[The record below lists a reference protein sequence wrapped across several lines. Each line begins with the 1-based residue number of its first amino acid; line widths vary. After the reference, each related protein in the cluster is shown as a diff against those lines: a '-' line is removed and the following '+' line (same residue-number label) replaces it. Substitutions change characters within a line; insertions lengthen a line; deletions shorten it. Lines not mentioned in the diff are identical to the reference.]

1 MVEGCGTVFYPNHG
15 LRLHLFIY
23 IPTERPFIMT
33 LHCLNCERD
42 ETIIPLVSLR
52 YAGEQ
57 AWICSQ
63 CLPIL
68 IHDPQRLVGRLA
80 GAEHIEPAEHED

>member
-1 MVEGCGTVFYPNHG
+1 MTYQCLSCG
-15 LRLHLFIY
+15 
-23 IPTERPFIMT
+23 
-33 LHCLNCERD
+33 RD

-63 CLPIL
+63 CLPTL
-68 IHDPQRLVGRLA
+68 IHQPQRLVGRLA

>member
-1 MVEGCGTVFYPNHG
+1 
-15 LRLHLFIY
+15 
-23 IPTERPFIMT
+23 MT
-33 LHCLNCERD
+33 YHCLNCGRD

-80 GAEHIEPAEHED
+80 GAEHIEPADHQD